1 MNDPPKISVLM
12 PSLNVG
18 PYIRQ
23 CMDSVV
29 NQTLPDIEIL
39 CIDAGST
46 DGTLEILSEYAD
58 SDPRVTLLHS
68 EIRSYGHQINLGLAA
83 AKGEYIGIVETD
95 DYIEPDMFDALYAAA
110 RKADFPDVVK
120 AGYYSVWKEGPDP
133 EIEVMLKLSLETGTV
148 FPLAEHY
155 ELLLNHPSIWSAI
168 YRRDFLE
175 KNAITMLEVA
185 GGGWVDNP
193 FFLRTLCEARKI
205 CWVNRPLYWY
215 RRTNPDASSALKDCA
230 MPMLRIGDMKDY
242 LEQAHPGDAVL
253 EKLLFSRAARYM
265 EKIMES
271 PYHTKED
278 LRLIRRIIRRFRP
291 RIVLRTFAGRV
302 RYRTR
307 EYLRSRLCPKQP
319 SS

>member
-1 MNDPPKISVLM
+1 MNDQPKVSVLM

-29 NQTLPDIEIL
+29 KQTLPEIEIL

-58 SDPRVTLLHS
+58 RDPRVTLLHS
-68 EIRSYGHQINLGLAA
+68 DMRSYGHQINMGLAA

-95 DYIEPDMFDALYAAA
+95 DYVEPDMFEALYAAA

-120 AGYYSVWKEGPDP
+120 AGYYSIWKEGPDP
-133 EIEVMLKLSLETGTV
+133 KVEIMLKLSLETGEV
-148 FPLAEHY
+148 FPLSAHY
-155 ELLLNHPSIWSAI
+155 DLLLNHPSIWSAI
-168 YRRDFLE
+168 YRRSFLE
-175 KNAITMLEVA
+175 KNAITMLEVP

-193 FFLRTLCEARKI
+193 FFLRTLCDAGTI

-230 MPMLRIGDMKDY
+230 MPMLRICNMKDY
-242 LEQAHPGDAVL
+242 LDQAHPGDTVL
-253 EKLLFSRAARYM
+253 EKLLFTRAARYI
-265 EKIMES
+265 EKILES

-278 LRLIRRIIRRFRP
+278 LRLIGRTVRRFRP
-291 RIVLRTFAGRV
+291 KIVLRTFAGRV
-302 RYRTR
+302 RYHTR
-307 EYLRSRLCPKQP
+307 EYLRSRFLRL
-319 SS
+319 

>member
-1 MNDPPKISVLM
+1 MNNPPKVSVLM

-29 NQTLPDIEIL
+29 KQTLPEIEIL

-46 DGTLEILSEYAD
+46 DRTLEILSEYAD
-58 SDPRVTLLHS
+58 RDPRVTLLHS
-68 EIRSYGHQINLGLAA
+68 DMRSYGHQINLGLAA
-83 AKGEYIGIVETD
+83 ARGEYIGIVETD
-95 DYIEPDMFDALYAAA
+95 DYVEPDMFEALYAAA

-120 AGYYSVWKEGPDP
+120 AGYYNIWKEDPEPEP
-133 EIEVMLKLSLETGTV
+133 EIEAVLKIDAETGEV
-148 FPLAEHY
+148 FPLSAHY
-155 ELLLNHPSIWSAI
+155 DLLLNHPSIWSAI
-168 YRRDFLE
+168 YRRSFLE
-175 KNAITMLEVA
+175 KNAITMLEVP

-193 FFLRTLCEARKI
+193 FFLRTLCDAGKI

-242 LEQAHPGDAVL
+242 LELAHPDDSDL
-253 EKLLFSRAARYM
+253 EKLLCHRLAVYM
-265 EKIMES
+265 ELIMKS

-278 LRLIRRIIRRFRP
+278 LRLIRRTVRRFRP
-291 RIVLRTFAGRV
+291 KIVLRTFAGRV
-302 RYRTR
+302 RYHTR
-307 EYLRSRLCPKQP
+307 EYLRSRLLRL
-319 SS
+319 